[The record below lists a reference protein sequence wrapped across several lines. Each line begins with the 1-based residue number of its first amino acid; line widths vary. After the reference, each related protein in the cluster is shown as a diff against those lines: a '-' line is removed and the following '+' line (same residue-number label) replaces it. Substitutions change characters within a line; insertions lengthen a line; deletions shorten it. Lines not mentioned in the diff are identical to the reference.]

1 MLSKKQKRS
10 LKEKGR
16 IAFEE
21 ATHNLAEPIEVTLI
35 SYQTKELTFLLS
47 FTTN

>member
-21 ATHNLAEPIEVTLI
+21 ATHNLAEPIEAH
-35 SYQTKELTFLLS
+35 SSPTKLK
-47 FTTN
+47 N